1 MAVIG
6 TSMKLGIINNK
17 RKDWDE
23 FTDRVNEGAMP
34 KKTKEKVAITIKG
47 KSIVRKKKSKKTK
60 SKRKTKDCGCDA

>member
-6 TSMKLGIINNK
+6 TSMKLKMINNK

-34 KKTKEKVAITIKG
+34 KKMKQKASVTIGG
-47 KSIVRKKKSKKTK
+47 KSIVRKKKSKKSK
-60 SKRKTKDCGCDA
+60 SKRKKDCGCDA